1 MDELLRGLIEDLQ
14 KTNGDWNANYEVLQ
28 IRNEKLGLPFVPM
41 KQTQR
46 LNAYAK
52 GYTKAVEDIS
62 LLSKREKK

>member
-28 IRNEKLGLPFVPM
+28 IRNEIGLPFVPM